1 MGLKLTFFP
10 VLLVAAC
17 VFSAAYGALHNQI
30 SYTVSPEFFF
40 SYQFGPFDIP
50 MGQWNRVGATLVGI
64 YSAWWMGLIIGP
76 PVLLVGLILSDWK
89 AYLKHTLI
97 AFGVVTGTA
106 LLVGLVALTVA
117 RFSSPSS
124 EYWAS
129 AMHDYGYL
137 GGCLGIVTGSLYL
150 VSEWARQRKMNRA

>member
-1 MGLKLTFFP
+1 VGHKLAFFP
-10 VLLVAAC
+10 VLLAAAC
-17 VFSAAYGALHNQI
+17 VFSAVYGALHNQI
-30 SYTVSPEFFF
+30 SYTLSPWYFA
-40 SYQFGPFDIP
+40 SYQFGHFGIP
-50 MGQWNRVGATLVGI
+50 MSQWNRVGATLVGI
-64 YSAWWMGLIIGP
+64 YGTYWMGLIIGP
-76 PVLLVGLILSDWK
+76 PVLLVGLILPGWK

-124 EYWAS
+124 QHWAS

-137 GGCLGIVTGSLYL
+137 GGLLGIVTGVVYL
-150 VSEWARQRKMNRA
+150 VVARTRQRKATGA